1 MVIADE
7 SEVDSAID
15 VDGDTVNL
23 SENFYGAIDMRETH
37 AALDFSRIEMM
48 KPLFLVH
55 KPHCFGVRFSHEC
68 GRAFMSA

>member
-23 SENFYGAIDMRETH
+23 SEKFYRASDMRETH

-48 KPLFLVH
+48 KPL
-55 KPHCFGVRFSHEC
+55 G
-68 GRAFMSA
+68 A

>member
-48 KPLFLVH
+48 KPLFLAYKTH
-55 KPHCFGVRFSHEC
+55 LICSR
-68 GRAFMSA
+68 

>member
-23 SENFYGAIDMRETH
+23 SEKFYRASDMRDTD

-48 KPLFLVH
+48 KSLFLAYKTH
-55 KPHCFGVRFSHEC
+55 LICSR
-68 GRAFMSA
+68 